1 MLVTATEF
9 TPIAALIGGGL
20 IGLSAVLAMAVLGRV
35 AGISGIIGGLFAP
48 GVSDRSWRAGFT
60 LGLILAPLA
69 AWLLSGERA
78 AITIPVGP
86 GLLIAGALL
95 VGVGTTRGGG
105 CTSGH
110 GVCGVARL
118 SGRSITATATFM
130 LTAGATVYVL
140 RHLLGV
146 W

>member
-1 MLVTATEF
+1 MPITATEF
-9 TPIAALIGGGL
+9 TPIAALIGGSL

-35 AGISGIIGGLFAP
+35 AGISGIIGGLITP
-48 GVSDRSWRAGFT
+48 GGSDRGWRAGFA
-60 LGLILAPLA
+60 LGLVLAPLA
-69 AWLLSGERA
+69 AWLLSGETA
-78 AITIPVGP
+78 QITIPVGP
-86 GLLIAGALL
+86 GLLIAGGLL
-95 VGVGTTRGGG
+95 VGIGTTLGGG

-118 SGRSITATATFM
+118 SGRSIAATATFM
-130 LTAGATVYVL
+130 LTAGATVYAL